1 MNGMTQRRRLPASA
15 SERAQ
20 ARAIA
25 HHLTTNL
32 SAGEREP
39 PPLVTLACVSAHF
52 LGVSLGTAL
61 TSCVFRELLLE
72 PMGHA

>member
-15 SERAQ
+15 AERAQ

-25 HHLTTNL
+25 HYLTANL

-39 PPLVTLACVSAHF
+39 PLLATLACVSAHF
-52 LGVSLGTAL
+52 PGVSLRTAL
-61 TSCVFRELLLE
+61 TGRVFRELLLE